1 MQHLHLL
8 SRWEKKKQLYAEN
21 LITFIYC
28 GKTFGKIVV
37 SDILEVKLCI
47 KRTWS
52 SRLRNYKM
60 LAYGMYWLFLDANSK
75 ILQQSNLFKQELVN
89 FQA

>member
-1 MQHLHLL
+1 ME
-8 SRWEKKKQLYAEN
+8 RKQLYAEN

-28 GKTFGKIVV
+28 GKTFGKIV
-37 SDILEVKLCI
+37 SDILEVKLCT

-52 SRLRNYKM
+52 SRWRSYKI
-60 LAYGMYWLFLDANSK
+60 LAYGMYWLFLDADSK
-75 ILQQSNLFKQELVN
+75 ILQQRNLFKQELVN